1 VSDNVNREYKNSVF
15 IDLFG
20 QNKYRMQLFR
30 ALHPEMDD
38 VTDADLKTI
47 TLKQVITNHPYN
59 DLALQVRGQLMIF
72 VEAQST
78 WSFNILI
85 RILLYYADTVQGYI
99 LDHNL
104 DIHSSK
110 RLTIPAPEFYV
121 IYTGMKKVHRKITL
135 KKNFYKNKSCGADLE
150 ARVIQGESKD
160 IIGQYIVFC
169 HVMDE
174 QVRKH
179 GRTRK
184 AAEETIRICR
194 KRNVLEMYLKEREK
208 EVINIMITL
217 FDQKYAVEQYGKVQK
232 EEGFE
237 KGWRKGRRKGC
248 EEGKITEFI
257 SIRKEDGWKRTDI
270 IKKVIDRFGVDKK
283 EAEKYYKGVHG

>member
-1 VSDNVNREYKNSVF
+1 
-15 IDLFG
+15 
-20 QNKYRMQLFR
+20 
-30 ALHPEMDD
+30 
-38 VTDADLKTI
+38 
-47 TLKQVITNHPYN
+47 
-59 DLALQVRGQLMIF
+59 
-72 VEAQST
+72 
-78 WSFNILI
+78 
-85 RILLYYADTVQGYI
+85 
-99 LDHNL
+99 
-104 DIHSSK
+104 
-110 RLTIPAPEFYV
+110 
-121 IYTGMKKVHRKITL
+121 
-135 KKNFYKNKSCGADLE
+135 
-150 ARVIQGESKD
+150 VIQGESKD